1 MLGDRSI
8 SNHPFHTK
16 VNSLAKLVTLNF
28 APQINTYLN
37 LAYLSM
43 LADHPNFPE
52 TSTQGEELIRLE
64 IWTFATLSPRFL
76 FIQSHSSL
84 YSFSISFPFSSSS
97 APPDIV
103 EA

>member
-1 MLGDRSI
+1 
-8 SNHPFHTK
+8 
-16 VNSLAKLVTLNF
+16 
-28 APQINTYLN
+28 
-37 LAYLSM
+37 
-43 LADHPNFPE
+43 
-52 TSTQGEELIRLE
+52 LE